1 MATTS
6 LTYPSA
12 VTARPGRSRL
22 LGLLR
27 YFSRNPNLAIG
38 LIMLLVLILFTLIG
52 LTIIDPAKG
61 YAGAVRGSL
70 APSAKYIF
78 GTDGQG
84 RDLFTVAVL
93 GTWVTLKIGIIAA
106 FVGLGFGTI
115 LGFISAYFGGAVDN
129 TLRWLIDVFMTIPGF
144 LILIVLAALLGGR
157 VSTEGTGLI
166 ISLFLW
172 AGPARVIRAQ
182 VLSLRERQFVLMA
195 KLSGLGDMRI
205 IFEELMPNLLP
216 FMGAQLV
223 GAVMGAIYSSAG
235 LSILGLGNLREPQL
249 GTTLYF
255 MSTQGA
261 VVRGMWWWV
270 AVPVV
275 SLCWV
280 FVMLYMISSGL
291 DEVANPR
298 LRRRA

>member
-1 MATTS
+1 MGTTTFSSSAT
-6 LTYPSA
+6 P
-12 VTARPGRSRL
+12 ARPNRTRL
-22 LGLLR
+22 QGALR
-27 YFSRNPNLAIG
+27 YFSRNPNLTIG
-38 LIMLLVLILFTLIG
+38 LVMLLALIVFTIVGLTLI
-52 LTIIDPAKG
+52 DPDKG
-61 YAGAVRGSL
+61 YAGAVRGSQ

-93 GTWVTLKIGIIAA
+93 GTWVTLKIGFIAA

-115 LGFISAYFGGAVDN
+115 LGFISAYFGGLVDN
-129 TLRWLIDVFMTIPGF
+129 ILRWMIDVFMTIPGF
-144 LILIVLAALLGGR
+144 LILIVLAALLGGK
-157 VSTEGTGLI
+157 VTTEGTGLI

-172 AGPARVIRAQ
+172 AGPARVIRSQ
-182 VLSLRERQFVLMA
+182 VLSMRERQFVLMA

-255 MSTQGA
+255 MSSQGA

-275 SLCWV
+275 TLCWV

-291 DEVANPR
+291 DELANPR

>member
-1 MATTS
+1 MGTTALGS
-6 LTYPSA
+6 PSV
-12 VTARPGRSRL
+12 VTARQSRTWL
-22 LGLLR
+22 QGLLL
-27 YFSRNPNLAIG
+27 YFKRNPNLAIG
-38 LIMLLVLILFTLIG
+38 LVMLLLLIVFTLIG
-52 LTIIDPAKG
+52 LTLINPELG
-61 YAGAVRGSL
+61 YAGAVRGSQ

-93 GTWVTLKIGIIAA
+93 GTWVTLKIGFIAA
-106 FVGLGFGTI
+106 FVGLGFGTF
-115 LGFISAYFGGAVDN
+115 LGFVSAYFGGMVDN
-129 TLRWLIDVFMTIPGF
+129 ILRWLIDVFMTIPGF
-144 LILIVLAALLGGR
+144 LILIVLAALLGGK

-172 AGPARVIRAQ
+172 AGPARVIRSQ
-182 VLSLRERQFVLMA
+182 VLSMRERQFVLMA
-195 KLSGLGDMRI
+195 KLNGLGDMRV

-223 GAVMGAIYSSAG
+223 GAVMGAIYQSAG

-249 GTTLYF
+249 GTMLYF
-255 MSTQGA
+255 MQSQGA

-270 AVPVV
+270 AVPVF

-280 FVMLYMISSGL
+280 FVMLYMISSGM
-291 DEVANPR
+291 DELANPR

>member
-1 MATTS
+1 MGSTTLIS
-6 LTYPSA
+6 PSV

-22 LGLLR
+22 RGLLR
-27 YFSRNPNLAIG
+27 YFTRNPNLAIG
-38 LIMLLVLILFTLIG
+38 LSMLLLLILFTLIG
-52 LTIIDPAKG
+52 LTLIDPAKG
-61 YAGAVRGSL
+61 YAGALRGSQ
-70 APSAKYIF
+70 APSSKYIF

-93 GTWVTLKIGIIAA
+93 GTWVTLKIGFIAA
-106 FVGLGFGTI
+106 FVGLGVGTV
-115 LGFISAYFGGAVDN
+115 LGFVSAYFGGAIDN
-129 TLRWLIDVFMTIPGF
+129 ILRWVIDVFMTIPSF
-144 LILIVLAALLGGR
+144 LILIVLAAILGGK
-157 VSTEGTGLI
+157 VSTTGTGLI
-166 ISLFLW
+166 IALFLW
-172 AGPARVIRAQ
+172 APPARVIRAQ

-216 FMGAQLV
+216 FLGAQLV
-223 GAVMGAIYSSAG
+223 GAVMGAILVSAG

-261 VVRGMWWWV
+261 VVRGLWWWV

-280 FVMLYMISSGL
+280 FVMLYMISSGM
-291 DEVANPR
+291 DEIANPR
-298 LRRRA
+298 LRRRT

>member
-1 MATTS
+1 MGTTTFS
-6 LTYPSA
+6 SSSVEP
-12 VTARPGRSRL
+12 ARPGRTRL
-22 LGLLR
+22 QDALR
-27 YFSRNPNLAIG
+27 YFSRNPNLSIG
-38 LIMLLVLILFTLIG
+38 LVMLLVLVVFTLVG
-52 LTIIDPAKG
+52 LIIIDPELG
-61 YAGAVRGSL
+61 FAGAVRGSQ
-70 APSAKYIF
+70 APSAKFIF

-93 GTWVTLKIGIIAA
+93 GTWVTLKIGFIAA
-106 FVGLGFGTI
+106 FVGLGFGTL
-115 LGFISAYFGGAVDN
+115 LGFVSAYFGGFVDN
-129 TLRWLIDVFMTIPGF
+129 LLRWLIDVFMTIPGF

-172 AGPARVIRAQ
+172 AGPARVIRSQ

-205 IFEELMPNLLP
+205 IIEELMPNLLP

-255 MSTQGA
+255 MSSQGA

-280 FVMLYMISSGL
+280 FVMLFMISSGM
-291 DEVANPR
+291 DELANPR

>member
-1 MATTS
+1 MSTAS
-6 LTYPSA
+6 LSSPSA
-12 VTARPGRSRL
+12 ISARPGRTRL
-22 LGLLR
+22 QGVLR
-27 YFSRNPNLAIG
+27 YLARNPNLTIG
-38 LIMLLVLILFTLIG
+38 LAMLLILIVFTLIG
-52 LTIIDPAKG
+52 LTIIDPAQG
-61 YAGAVRGSL
+61 YAGAVRGSQ

-84 RDLFTVAVL
+84 RDLFTTAVL
-93 GTWVTLKIGIIAA
+93 GTWVTLKIGVIAA
-106 FVGLGFGTI
+106 FVGLGFGTL
-115 LGFISAYFGGAVDN
+115 LGFMSAYFGGMVDN
-129 TLRWLIDVFMTIPGF
+129 ILRWFIDVFMTIPGF
-144 LILIVLAALLGGR
+144 LILIVLAALLGGK
-157 VSTEGTGLI
+157 VSTEGTALI

-172 AGPARVIRAQ
+172 AGPARVIRSQ
-182 VLSLRERQFVLMA
+182 VLSLRERQFVSMA

-205 IFEELMPNLLP
+205 IIEELVPNLLP

-223 GAVMGAIYSSAG
+223 SSVMGGIYSSAG

-255 MSTQGA
+255 MQTQGA

-275 SLCWV
+275 TLCWV

-291 DEVANPR
+291 DELANPR